1 MVWFK
6 VDDALH
12 SHPKARRAGLAAI
25 GLWALAGSHCMA
37 YLTDGYV
44 ERWVVESWPDGVA
57 LAGRLVDAGLW
68 DTHPDGGWM
77 FHDWRLYQPT
87 KAQVDE
93 DRRKERERKAAWRES
108 KRSGT
113 DGGRP
118 GGTPGVSPGGGPGGR
133 HGSPTRPDPT
143 RPSTPNGVLP
153 DARADG
159 GRPGGTTAF
168 GDGTPIPPEPDDDRA
183 ELVLVTDDA
192 PVVEIGSRAPK
203 VHIGS
208 SVQTLV
214 RQHVPAGIPKD
225 VQRKVAEQ
233 AQRLAN
239 DPNVDRR
246 DLEAA
251 LTEWA
256 RRSDAGPGLLPHLVA
271 DAARARQGGKA
282 GAARPEHKTRTLARL
297 IAEEESNDQK
307 GIS

>member
-1 MVWFK
+1 MRIRSTKPEFWRSRTVASVDWDARLVLK
-6 VDDALH
+6 GLESYVDDNGVGKDDVALIVGDVFPRDMLANPRETVARVSEAIGALH
-12 SHPKARRAGLAAI
+12 QAGLVWRYEADGTPLLYISNWESIQRIDKPGKGRFPRPDGTMAFRESVI
-25 GLWALAGSHCMA
+25 RESVASPRETVAPGTGEQGNRGTGEALA
-37 YLTDGYV
+37 
-44 ERWVVESWPDGVA
+44 P
-57 LAGRLVDAGLW
+57 LAPRAPASDAE
-68 DTHPDGGWM
+68 
-77 FHDWRLYQPT
+77 F
-87 KAQVDE
+87 A
-93 DRRKERERKAAWRES
+93 
-108 KRSGT
+108 
-113 DGGRP
+113 
-118 GGTPGVSPGGGPGGR
+118 
-133 HGSPTRPDPT
+133 
-143 RPSTPNGVLP
+143 
-153 DARADG
+153 
-159 GRPGGTTAF
+159 
-168 GDGTPIPPEPDDDRA
+168 DGTPIPPEPDDDRA

-192 PVVEIGSRAPK
+192 PVVEIASRAPK
-203 VHIGS
+203 VHVGS

-251 LTEWA
+251 LVEWA

-297 IAEEESNDQK
+297 IAEADSNDQK